1 MALISVR
8 NRFESFMEQRYPD
21 LSLQVKGNIGAS
33 MKAQLGIRI
42 ERELYSEDVT
52 YCDSA
57 VQLMWTLFQAGVLAE
72 RRATSVTLPALKAK
86 PDSLYDAGYNEGIQD
101 CRKHLTASGIKVR

>member
-86 PDSLYDAGYNEGIQD
+86 PDSFYDAGYNEGIQD
-101 CRKHLTASGIKVR
+101 CRKYLTASGIKVR

>member
-33 MKAQLGIRI
+33 MKAQLGIRHQGKI
-42 ERELYSEDVT
+42 KNSCGIPKSR
-52 YCDSA
+52 
-57 VQLMWTLFQAGVLAE
+57 LA
-72 RRATSVTLPALKAK
+72 
-86 PDSLYDAGYNEGIQD
+86 
-101 CRKHLTASGIKVR
+101 